1 MSKQHKYLP
10 HEVSSIMDYT
20 LLVKLW
26 AQGKI
31 SPRDMTKTQLNVI
44 KNFVK
49 KDIPW
54 AQLTGS
60 N

>member
-1 MSKQHKYLP
+1 MSKKRQYSP
-10 HEVSSIMDYT
+10 NEIAAIMDYT

-31 SPRDMTKTQLNVI
+31 SPRYMTKTQLRVI